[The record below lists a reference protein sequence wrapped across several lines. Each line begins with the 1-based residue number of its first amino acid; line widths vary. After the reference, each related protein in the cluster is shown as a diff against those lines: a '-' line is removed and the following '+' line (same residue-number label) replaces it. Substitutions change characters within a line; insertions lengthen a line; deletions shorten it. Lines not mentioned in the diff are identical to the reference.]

1 MANATKI
8 DVHLLNPNGT
18 PMTNTRFTVKPVRSG
33 FWSTIAGLV
42 EDVEI
47 IYVTDDKGYVQMSLQ
62 PLPYPYVMTYS
73 YDDDSVPGH
82 YLFYVPQLDSVL
94 SFQDLIV
101 TKADSNDN
109 YGDTILAQIVAAKA
123 EVSVLAGEAEQ
134 SATTASEA
142 ASTAVEAKTS
152 AQANATQT
160 GEDRAQVAIT
170 ANDLQATL
178 LQFQEAIIKIQ
189 AINLTNK
196 LKLGDYTLWVDANG
210 KLRIVQGEPS
220 GDLVGVVVGT
230 QTD

>member
-1 MANATKI
+1 MADATKI
-8 DVHLLNPNGT
+8 DVHLLNPNST

-47 IYVTDDKGYVQMSLQ
+47 IYQTDSTGYVQMTLQ
-62 PLPYPYVMTYS
+62 PLPYPYIMTYS
-73 YDDDSVPGH
+73 YDDASVPGH

-94 SFQDLIV
+94 QFQDLIV

-123 EVSVLAGEAEQ
+123 EVTVLAAQAAQ
-134 SATTASEA
+134 SAMTATSA
-142 ASTAVEAKTS
+142 ASTANTAASTS
-152 AQANATQT
+152 TANATQT
-160 GEDRAQVAIT
+160 NEDRAQVAIT
-170 ANDLQATL
+170 AETLQETL

-196 LKLGDYTLWVDANG
+196 LKLGEYTLWVDANG
-210 KLRIVQGEPS
+210 KLRIVQGVPS

-230 QTD
+230 QTA